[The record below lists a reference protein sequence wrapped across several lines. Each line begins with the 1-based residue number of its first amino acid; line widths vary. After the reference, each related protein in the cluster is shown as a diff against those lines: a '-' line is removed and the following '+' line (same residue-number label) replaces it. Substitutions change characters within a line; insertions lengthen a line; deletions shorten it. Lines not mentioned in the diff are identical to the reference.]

1 MDPIKQTKSVT
12 LYETLDTLAALAETD
27 VDQLSESEKAE
38 LIADVG
44 SAIKAN
50 AEKCDRVAMFIL
62 GEAARGKFWRDV
74 ARDMTEKA
82 RIAENNVDRVRAY
95 VAGILQALPR
105 DQKGK
110 PAKAIGTNHTMSL
123 RAKPAFV
130 EIDPEAVSDE
140 YKNVTVTMK
149 LELWKQINE
158 ELTLD
163 ERELGKIV
171 FSIDEAA
178 LKAATKDGHEVP
190 GTSLLVGEYS
200 LVVK

>member
-27 VDQLSESEKAE
+27 VDQLSETEKAE

-44 SAIKAN
+44 AAMKAN

-62 GEAARGKFWRDV
+62 GETARGEFWRDV
-74 ARDMTEKA
+74 ARGMTEKA
-82 RIAENNVDRVRAY
+82 RLAENNVERVREY

-105 DQKGK
+105 DEKGK

-130 EIDPEAVSDE
+130 KIDPVLVSDD
-140 YKNVTVTMK
+140 YKLVTLTMP
-149 LELWKQINE
+149 LEMWQQINQ
-158 ELTLD
+158 ELTLN
-163 ERELGKIV
+163 EHELRKVV
-171 FSIDEAA
+171 FSIDEVA
-178 LKAATKDGHEVP
+178 LKAAAKGGLEVP
-190 GTSLLVGEYS
+190 GTALLVGEYS
-200 LVVK
+200 LVIK